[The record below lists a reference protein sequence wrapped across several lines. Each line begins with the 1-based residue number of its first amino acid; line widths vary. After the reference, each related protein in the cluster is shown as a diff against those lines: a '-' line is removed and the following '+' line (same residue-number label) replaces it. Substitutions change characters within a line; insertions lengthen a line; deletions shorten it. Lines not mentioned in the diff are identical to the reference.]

1 MKRLALAA
9 CLFFIVLGSRW
20 ATVNYAATDVPEW
33 DQWDAEGLKL
43 LAPWFQHRLAP
54 GAFLAPQNEHRIVLT
69 QALNFTLTLANG
81 QWDQR
86 LEAAINALFP
96 ALIAAGL
103 FAFASGNMGRRW
115 HPFAFVI
122 IAAAYSLPLG
132 WQNVL
137 GGFHSPQFLLIGLSF
152 GAIGL
157 LPRSDPG
164 TGPWWLGAAC
174 AVLAL
179 GTLASGFFAAAVVL
193 GLVALRWIRGESS
206 LAKAGPTLVLCAIVV
221 AVGWFTRVFVDYH
234 EFLKAQDAHDFLMTL
249 VRNLRWP
256 VVSTGWAAVLLWLP
270 WAWLTGRVIL
280 CGDPATR
287 AWGMTLA
294 GFGGWALLQI
304 VATAYARG
312 AGAPEPASRY
322 LDTLLAGSVANALAL
337 GWLWANGAKLPESRT
352 LLTLLGIGW
361 TAAFAA
367 GAGRFAWQNITL
379 ELPYLRFYHTYC
391 EQNVR
396 RYVATGDP
404 AYLQHEEIPY
414 PGSDSLLVRL
424 AVPELRAI
432 LPASAREPDAV
443 VGAGGGAFIRY
454 DSRGRQAREAVPAS
468 YPALGPT
475 GFSPGTY
482 RFTDYVTWGS
492 FGTPGEGSSTW
503 RSRPMSIRRPGW
515 LKFVVAG
522 ELGEP
527 GLALELRDART
538 DALLASVRPD
548 RVPGETWRP
557 AYVRAP
563 DRPFVIAATRAD
575 PSRWFAFS
583 EPAEMARGSH
593 WAWCAV
599 RHGALIAEIAAGAAV
614 FLWIAGGRRR
624 TAADIP

>member
-1 MKRLALAA
+1 MKRIALAA

-20 ATVNYAATDVPEW
+20 AVVNRSGTDVPEW
-33 DQWDAEGLKL
+33 DQWDAEGLRL
-43 LAPWFQHRLAP
+43 LAPWFQHRLEPA
-54 GAFLAPQNEHRIVLT
+54 AFLAPQNEHRIVLT
-69 QALNFTLTLANG
+69 QALNFAVTLANG

-103 FAFASGNMGRRW
+103 FAFASGNLGRRW
-115 HPFAFVI
+115 HPFAFLA
-122 IAAAYSLPLG
+122 IAAAYALPLS

-164 TGPWWLGAAC
+164 SAPWWLGAAC

-179 GTLASGFFAAAVVL
+179 GTLASGFFASVVVI
-193 GLVALRWIRGESS
+193 GIVSLRRLRGEISTR
-206 LAKAGPTLVLCAIVV
+206 KAGPTLALCAIVV
-221 AVGWFTRVFVDYH
+221 AAGWFTRVSVDYH
-234 EFLKAQDAHDFLMTL
+234 SFLKARNADDFVMTL

-256 VVSTGWAAVLLWLP
+256 AGSAGWAAVLLWVP

-280 CGDPATR
+280 RGDPAPR
-287 AWGMTLA
+287 AWGTAVA
-294 GFGGWALLQI
+294 GFGGWVILQV

-312 AGAPEPASRY
+312 AGGPEPASRY

-352 LLTLLGIGW
+352 LLALAAAGW
-361 TAAFAA
+361 AAVFIA
-367 GAGRFAWQNITL
+367 GAGGVARECAAV
-379 ELPYLRFYHTYC
+379 ELPYLRFYHTFC

-404 AYLQHEEIPY
+404 AFLRHEEIPY
-414 PGSDSLLVRL
+414 PFTDPLVQRL
-424 AVPELRAI
+424 DVPELRAI
-432 LPASAREPDAV
+432 LPASVRVPIPLA
-443 VGAGGGAFIRY
+443 GAAGGAFIRY
-454 DSRGRQAREAVPAS
+454 DSRGSQSREAAPAAH
-468 YPALGPT
+468 PAPGPT

-492 FGTPGEGSSTW
+492 FGTAAGGSSTW
-503 RSRPMSIRRPGW
+503 RSRPLSVRRPGW

-527 GLALELRDART
+527 GLALELRDPRT
-538 DALLASVRPD
+538 DALLATVQPD

-557 AYVRAP
+557 AYVRTP

-593 WAWCAV
+593 WAWSAV
-599 RHGALIAEIAAGAAV
+599 RHGALVAGIAAGAAG
-614 FLWIAGGRRR
+614 LLLIAGSLPASRR
-624 TAADIP
+624 A